1 MLFLKQLLQK
11 FKSNWEGSRLRAV
24 LQKQEYIW
32 KHRKPLTFIAIFAVL
47 GTIAALLVYA
57 SPVANPG
64 VPPLYL
70 GLDAYTHWDKLSY
83 LELGDRVGSQTTADP
98 GGSNEIINDHGTLL
112 DQLGP
117 GVATILRFQ
126 ETYGGP
132 WNLSV
137 DGNRTTVNSS
147 SLGQVNPTSNTAKL
161 FPYPLSL
168 NTGQSRGSSIIATAI
183 PFSKE
188 LKITSS
194 STNGNFYSIY
204 RKLPLGA
211 KLPAYGDSAATSQA
225 TALLKAAGTDIA
237 PTSIP
242 ARQGTVTLGAANT
255 PVTLTTISGA
265 AYQIRA
271 LKIQVPF
278 NEAVQLGNATLQ
290 IYWDGEAM
298 PSVNAPIKFLAG
310 DGAGIYKPSG
320 RQLVRGLLAGIT
332 SDGNSY
338 MSFNLYYPM
347 PFASSARIVIVPN
360 GASAG
365 LSGISWSVRYQ
376 AFTDPQAWW
385 GTFHANYVS
394 VPKPT
399 AGQSM
404 TFLDYQGSGKLIGTV
419 VNFGSVG
426 GTLEGNPYIYL
437 DDSRTPQFAGTGT
450 EEWGLG
456 GNYWNNGQQVSLPMG
471 GLPSATNNPR
481 GANVNGA
488 AEYRFLIADS
498 IPFNRHIVVRWEHGG
513 TNDSRRPY
521 KATMLWYGTPVQTA
535 IQSDDLQVGSTTST
549 KAHQYKAP
557 GSSTYS
563 LRAAYEYEP
572 YAPLIANTVAKTAGT
587 TTFTMAVASGNV
599 GTFLRRTFDSCVAN
613 QRATVQVDGQPAGTW
628 YNPGVSPKTG
638 YDGHNRCWR
647 DDEFVLPAD
656 LTQGKSSVAIQIKS
670 TGSNTAWTASDYKLY
685 SFVPVGRSTASGG
698 GGSSYPHRPRRVV
711 GPAITQAALRLFE
724 AVRDDPEV

>member
-1 MLFLKQLLQK
+1 
-11 FKSNWEGSRLRAV
+11 
-24 LQKQEYIW
+24 
-32 KHRKPLTFIAIFAVL
+32 VL
-47 GTIAALLVYA
+47 GAIAALLVHA
-57 SPVANPG
+57 GPVANPG

-98 GGSNEIINDHGTLL
+98 GGSNGIIDDHGTLL

-117 GVATILRFQ
+117 GVATILRLQ

-137 DGNRTTVNSS
+137 DDNRTTFNSS
-147 SLGQVNPTSNTAKL
+147 SLGQTNPTANPAKL

-168 NTGQSRGSSIIATAI
+168 NTGQSHGSSIVATAI

-194 STNGNFYSIY
+194 STNANFYSIY

-211 KLPAYGDSAATSQA
+211 KLPAYGDSTATSQA
-225 TALLKAAGTDIA
+225 TVLLRAAGADIA
-237 PTSIP
+237 PTNIP
-242 ARQGTVTLGAANT
+242 SRQGAVTLSAANT

-290 IYWDGEAM
+290 IYWDGEAA

-320 RQLVRGLLAGIT
+320 RQLAQGLLAGIT
-332 SDGNSY
+332 SDGKSY

-360 GASAG
+360 GMSAG

-376 AFTDPQAWW
+376 SFTDPQAWW

-437 DDSRTPQFAGTGT
+437 DDSQTPQFAGTGT
-450 EEWGLG
+450 EEWGFG
-456 GNYWNNGQQVSLPMG
+456 GDYWNNGQQVSLPMG

-481 GANVNGA
+481 GANVDGA

-513 TNDSRRPY
+513 TNDSMQPY

-535 IQSDDLQVGSTTST
+535 IQSDDLQTGSTAST
-549 KAHQYKAP
+549 KAHQYTAP

-572 YAPLIANTVAKTAGT
+572 YAPLMTNTVAKTTGT

-613 QRATVQVDGQPAGTW
+613 QRATVRVDGRPAGTW

-647 DDEFVLPAD
+647 DDEFVLPAG
-656 LTQGKSSVAIQIKS
+656 LTQGKSSVIIQIKS
-670 TGSNTAWTASDYKLY
+670 TGSNTAWTASGYKLY
-685 SFVPVGRSTASGG
+685 SFVPVGGSTASGG
-698 GGSSYPHRPRRVV
+698 GDWSASSWRLTRSTVSATRGATATFTSGVPGRPS
-711 GPAITQAALRLFE
+711 GPASTVARGKSPRGRHDRPGF
-724 AVRDDPEV
+724 R